1 MAKNFLGQDGFI
13 WFAGVVE
20 DRHDPMHTGR
30 VRVRCLGYHT
40 YNKTDLPTED
50 LPWAQVMLPVT
61 SAGISGIGQTPLG
74 LVEGSHVI
82 GFFRDGKYAQ
92 EPVILGSMP
101 GLPIETATNPEINTD
116 KGFFDP
122 NGVYPKR
129 LGEPDCNPLATNEG
143 HPTSDAPPSPNYI
156 SLQLTLRDLEAKMTK
171 GIPTADFAGGETASG
186 SIMMASEGTTW
197 DQPTI
202 PYAAKYPKNH
212 VYETESGHIKEYDDT
227 PGAERIY
234 EFHTSG
240 TSYEI
245 DKEGTKVDLIKKD
258 HYTIESGNDACYIAG
273 NADITIGGRHKV
285 LLNMKGEANNHYD
298 IQVGQGANVNVQVN
312 GGDINLTS
320 YAYQEPSPDG
330 INPPQTMGGN
340 INVVCSG
347 DYNLLVGGNYT
358 SAIMGSK
365 EELIGTT
372 KESNTIGSVVHRG
385 ATVVVQGATIDLN

>member
-13 WFAGVVE
+13 WFTGVVE

-82 GFFRDGKYAQ
+82 GFFRDGVAAQ

-122 NGVYPKR
+122 SGTYPKR

-143 HPTSDAPPSPNYI
+143 LPTSDAPPSPNYI

-186 SIMMASEGTTW
+186 SIMAASEGTTW

-234 EFHTSG
+234 EFHTAG

-245 DKEGTKVDLIKKD
+245 DKEGNKVDLIKKD

-285 LLNMKGEANNHYD
+285 LLNMKGEKDNHYD

-358 SAIMGSK
+358 SAIMGAKK
-365 EELIGTT
+365 ENIGMT
-372 KESNTIGSVVHRG
+372 KESNTVGTVVHRG
-385 ATVVVQGATIDLN
+385 ATIDLN